1 MLPLFQESMSDLH
14 DLRSVELERAVT
26 DATIHCAEKENT
38 ITDTIQHNSFLT
50 EHLHMFLIVNVW
62 KHM

>member
-1 MLPLFQESMSDLH
+1 MSDLH

-26 DATIHCAEKENT
+26 DETIHCAEKENT

>member
-1 MLPLFQESMSDLH
+1 MSDLH

-50 EHLHMFLIVNVW
+50 DVSDCQRMEAHVAASDP
-62 KHM
+62 